1 VTSPAKE
8 PIGLSPRSG
17 HARRIGVRSRLAKA
31 DQLSIALRQ
40 YLRIAEI
47 GFGGRDILREV
58 IKFFRNA
65 AQFSFQVLLGRLVR
79 QSPGVIGLRVIVG

>member
-1 VTSPAKE
+1 M
-8 PIGLSPRSG
+8 
-17 HARRIGVRSRLAKA
+17 RSRLAKA
-31 DQLSIALRQ
+31 DQLSGALRQ

-65 AQFSFQVLLGRLVR
+65 AQFPFQVLLGRFVR
-79 QSPGVIGLRVIVG
+79 QSPGVVGLRMIVG